1 MATNTQRVLMGLVA
15 VIIVVIFSYDCLNVQ
30 AQTRTPFL
38 SSDRF
43 NIPDFNSTIS
53 FAQNGSYSSATLQ
66 NDTWTFND
74 LRFNIS
80 QPIGNLKVS
89 AENSNMTIFSFRSY
103 NLFGRS
109 AQLRYNA
116 QGTGTQTVNLGLNVS
131 QPTHPIEWSVGILGN
146 SFLAE
151 GDGWRLLPDDS
162 VFVYGLTGNISVT
175 HYGFSVPSESNL
187 PFYQQHSIVIVIAI
201 VLSIVIA
208 IAAVIRVKVRD

>member
-1 MATNTQRVLMGLVA
+1 MATNTQRVLTGLM
-15 VIIVVIFSYDCLNVQ
+15 VIIVVFFSYSCLNAQ
-30 AQTRTPFL
+30 AQTRTSFV
-38 SSDRF
+38 SSERF
-43 NIPDFNSTIS
+43 SIPGLNSTIS

-66 NDTWTFND
+66 NGTWTFND

-89 AENSNMTIFSFRSY
+89 AENSNLTIFSFRSY

-116 QGTGTQTVNLGLNVS
+116 QGTGTQTVNLGLNIS
-131 QPTHPIEWSVGILGN
+131 QPTHSIEWTVGIPGN

-162 VFVYGLTGNISVT
+162 VVVYGLTGNISVT
-175 HYGFSVPSESNL
+175 HYGFSVPNDSNL
-187 PFYQQHSIVIVIAI
+187 PFFQQHSIVIVIVI
-201 VLSIVIA
+201 VLSLVVA
-208 IAAVIRVKVRD
+208 VAAAIRVKVRT